1 MNLGNCLFSDSG
13 KVGIRRDHLY
23 RRIGMEFS
31 VVDGLMQ
38 TFPRF
43 VFHQNQSSGFRAVG
57 GRNLPFLIDRATGLY
72 KIVISQ
78 QI

>member
-23 RRIGMEFS
+23 RRIDMEFC
-31 VVDGLMQ
+31 VVDGFETVPM
-38 TFPRF
+38 F
-43 VFHQNQSSGFRAVG
+43 VFHQNRSSGFRAVG
-57 GRNLPFLIDRATGLY
+57 GRNLPFLIDWAIGLY